1 MNELWSGF
9 NINYLMPFW
18 SKKKKPEDKPQ
29 NQRPTTVV
37 IMQSESLG
45 MTVIEESES
54 EKIKELEID
63 EWIDII

>member
-1 MNELWSGF
+1 
-9 NINYLMPFW
+9 MPFW

>member
-1 MNELWSGF
+1 
-9 NINYLMPFW
+9 
-18 SKKKKPEDKPQ
+18 
-29 NQRPTTVV
+29 
-37 IMQSESLG
+37 MQSESLG